1 MDSFIRQFTL
11 LRYVRDCNRKGEYP
25 KWADIKK
32 KMNTYLGGNPEE
44 DLYSSLLFERD
55 KKKLRAEW
63 KCELLFLN
71 DEQGYCFDEKEGSA
85 IIDDLLTSY
94 FLLTTR
100 NKDGLLP
107 EYVIAETRTNT
118 GVAHIATCMKA
129 IEEHYELQ
137 ITYYDY
143 RDDTQKTYT
152 LQPYKLKHKD
162 YKWYVLAVD
171 TATHEVPF
179 KAFALER
186 ISKIKEGKK
195 FKPNTKIDFYAPYT
209 DAFGM
214 FTDAQA
220 QKVVL
225 QFDRRDGNYLKA
237 SPIHHSQ
244 QVIAETEEHI
254 TIELYIKPTLDFI
267 MELMKR
273 SWSLTILEPT
283 SLRERFVEYWQEAVK
298 RNLEVDSL

>member
-1 MDSFIRQFTL
+1 MNSFIRQFTL
-11 LRYVRDCNRKGEYP
+11 LRYVRNSNRKGEYP
-25 KWADIKK
+25 KWASIKK
-32 KMNTYLGGNPEE
+32 KMNTYLGGNSEE
-44 DLYSSLLFERD
+44 ELYSSLLFERD
-55 KKKLRAEW
+55 KEKLRYEW
-63 KCELLFLN
+63 GCNFKFIN
-71 DEQGYCFDEKEGSA
+71 KAQGYWFEEEDASA

-94 FLLTTR
+94 LLLTTR

-107 EYVIAETRTNT
+107 EYVIAESRINT
-118 GVAHIATCMKA
+118 GAEHIATCMEA

-143 RDDTQKTYT
+143 RDDTQKNYT

-171 TATHEVPF
+171 TATPEVAF

-186 ISKIKEGKK
+186 ISKMKEGKK

-214 FTDAQA
+214 FTDAEA

-244 QVIAETEEHI
+244 QVIAETPEHI
-254 TIELYIKPTLDFI
+254 TIELYIKLTLDFI

-273 SWSLTILEPT
+273 SWSLTVLEPT
-283 SLRERFVEYWQEAVK
+283 HLRDTFVKYWQEAVK
-298 RNLEVDSL
+298 RNTL